1 MFITAEIISIIMKWA
16 CEKLDMYADTYLTSQ
31 IISNLIH

>member
-16 CEKLDMYADTYLTSQ
+16 CEKLDMYADNSQ
-31 IISNLIH
+31 IQNKKNV